1 MLNTEL
7 QYDLRAGD
15 GLETLLLDQ
24 PAGCRLRRRRDG
36 SATAEWFGCELSSA
50 FQPIVDPL
58 KQQVAGIEAFLR
70 IPGSG
75 DRKLSPWNLFS
86 SAADDHNLVA
96 LDRLCRA
103 LHLLNAL
110 AAGHGSLVFL
120 NVHGRL
126 LATVGD
132 DHGKAFRRVVD
143 TLKVDPAR
151 VVIETPLMA
160 SDQPDLLAFVLR
172 NYQANGFKVAVN
184 VDAATQWRL
193 ISNVVQPDFVKIDGR
208 SLGSGEDGALRLH
221 RLADELVGA
230 SLIVTRLEQPLP
242 LSPIPGLWLQGYAYG
257 HPVVLR
263 PVPRFLR
270 W

>member
-7 QYDLRAGD
+7 HYAFGAGD
-15 GLETLLLDQ
+15 DLATLPLEQ
-24 PAGCRLRRRRDG
+24 RPGCRLRRHRDASVTG
-36 SATAEWFGCELSSA
+36 DWFGCELSSV

-58 KQQVAGIEAFLR
+58 EQRVAGIEAFLR
-70 IPGSG
+70 IPGSK
-75 DRKLSPWNLFS
+75 DRSLSPWNLFS
-86 SAADDHNLVA
+86 TAADDHNLVA

-110 AAGHGSLVFL
+110 AAGHGSLLFL

-143 TLKVDPAR
+143 AMKVDPAR

-160 SDQPDLLAFVLR
+160 SGQPDLLAFVLR
-172 NYQANGFKVAVN
+172 NYQTNGFKVAVN
-184 VDAATQWRL
+184 VESATQWQL
-193 ISNVVQPDFVKIDGR
+193 ISSVVQPDFVKIDGR
-208 SLGSGEDGALRLH
+208 SLGSGKEDPVRLH
-221 RLADELVGA
+221 RLAELAGTG
-230 SLIVTRLEQPLP
+230 LIVTRLEQPLSLP
-242 LSPIPGLWLQGYAYG
+242 PAPGLWLQGHAYG

-263 PVPRFLR
+263 PIPRFLR